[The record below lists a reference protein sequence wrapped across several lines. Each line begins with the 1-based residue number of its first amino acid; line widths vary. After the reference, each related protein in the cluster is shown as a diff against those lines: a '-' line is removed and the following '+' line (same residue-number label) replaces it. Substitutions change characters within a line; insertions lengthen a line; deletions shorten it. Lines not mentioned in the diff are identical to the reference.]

1 MPHFAGET
9 LNEGD
14 SVRLEAGQELAMR
27 PQGERVKRPEEGR
40 LLPTETKAGTEN
52 KEEGMCLR
60 SEGMSVMV
68 VANDRRPAGAVM
80 RAASLTNWSL
90 GTDKGAGAPQR
101 SMGSASSSHRA
112 QEVLLPIV
120 RRLAI
125 LLLERRQ
132 WRGHIREKSST
143 LLTKFSSNQKPED
156 VQ

>member
-1 MPHFAGET
+1 
-9 LNEGD
+9 
-14 SVRLEAGQELAMR
+14 
-27 PQGERVKRPEEGR
+27 
-40 LLPTETKAGTEN
+40 
-52 KEEGMCLR
+52 MCLR

-68 VANDRRPAGAVM
+68 VANDRRPAGVVM
-80 RAASLTNWSL
+80 RVASLTNCSL
-90 GTDKGAGAPQR
+90 GTDKGTGAPRR

-112 QEVLLPIV
+112 QAVLLPVV

-132 WRGHIREKSST
+132 WRGHIREKSGT